1 MRAPLQLSNFWN
13 TENPALVIANRF
25 KQVGAGR
32 RTQCRAHSRACSSLV
47 ALGRCLATPP
57 LTRLLCLPPH
67 SRACSPPR
75 GSSPHAEPG
84 SCLCDSNDPNQQ
96 VPHTLYASLSVLIKR
111 THTCVPTLK
120 LRGQLFRTRR
130 KLPESEKSQRLAWPS
145 TQEISL
151 ASHCP
156 SSNGAAASPLWLLG
170 KPRNRKTALET
181 KDHRR
186 VRVQH
191 TRERGPPRN
200 PPP

>member
-32 RTQCRAHSRACSSLV
+32 PTQCRAYSRAYQFPCRPRPVPGHATAHAAPVSRHIPAPAPRPGVQVHTRSL
-47 ALGRCLATPP
+47 ALVTVTLTTRTSKSHTPSP
-57 LTRLLCLPPH
+57 SLCLCPSNAPTRAFPP
-67 SRACSPPR
+67 
-75 GSSPHAEPG
+75 
-84 SCLCDSNDPNQQ
+84 
-96 VPHTLYASLSVLIKR
+96 
-111 THTCVPTLK
+111 LK

-130 KLPESEKSQRLAWPS
+130 KLPPSKKSQRLAWPS

-156 SSNGAAASPLWLLG
+156 SSKGVAASPLWLLG
-170 KPRNRKTALET
+170 KPRNRKTAFGS

-200 PPP
+200 SPP